1 MQPTVTH
8 VAPNVSNRG
17 ALAPVAAGAVV
28 LALVMVVAGVPA
40 VRLWTVEVLPPAA
53 LLEGIR
59 MPAWLPR
66 LGIPFGRDVALSY
79 WVVET
84 LAALVVLATYWYAA
98 RPVGAAASRGRTAGR
113 VWVAT
118 LLAALTGCLVQAV
131 LGSFLTADTTLPYLL
146 LVGGTAV
153 FAALWGALV
162 GLLTCVAAAV
172 VPQGG
177 AGAPPATPAP

>member
-1 MQPTVTH
+1 MQPTVTS

-17 ALAPVAAGAVV
+17 ARVPVLAGAVV

-40 VRLWTVEVLPPAA
+40 VRLWVVEVLPPAA
-53 LLEGIR
+53 LLEGVR

-84 LAALVVLATYWYAA
+84 LAALVVLGTYWYCA
-98 RPVGAAASRGRTAGR
+98 RPVGAAGGRGRTAGR

-118 LLAALTGCLVQAV
+118 LLAVLIGCLVPAV
-131 LGSFLTADTTLPYLL
+131 LGSFLTADTTLPFLL

-153 FAALWGALV
+153 FAALWGAV
-162 GLLTCVAAAV
+162 AGLLASLAAALA
-172 VPQGG
+172 PQG
-177 AGAPPATPAP
+177 